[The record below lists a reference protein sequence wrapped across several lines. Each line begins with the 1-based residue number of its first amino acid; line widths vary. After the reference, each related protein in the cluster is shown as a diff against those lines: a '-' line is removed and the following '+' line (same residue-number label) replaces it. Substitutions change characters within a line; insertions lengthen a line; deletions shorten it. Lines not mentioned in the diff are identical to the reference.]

1 MMTLA
6 LALILAAVTSN
17 GMTAQ
22 AAQAP
27 VQARTV
33 PAGKTLDVL
42 LQTLL
47 SSATAKLDQ
56 RFEGMV
62 VQDLVMDGQVVV
74 PSGSAVRGF
83 VGSFKTSGQAEHQ
96 GQLTLAFDDV
106 RIGEQVVRL
115 RATVAVV
122 LDPKNQGPGDPARTM
137 AAPVIGANSNRGPAA
152 FTGVAIGNGGTMLST
167 NGSDVVLPPGVILR
181 IRLERPLEIK

>member
-1 MMTLA
+1 MRTTLIF
-6 LALILAAVTSN
+6 LMVAATWSV
-17 GMTAQ
+17 AP
-22 AAQAP
+22 AAGKAF
-27 VQARTV
+27 QARTV
-33 PAGKTLDVL
+33 PAGKTLDML
-42 LQTLL
+42 LQTPL

-56 RFEGMV
+56 RFEGMI
-62 VQDLVMDGQVVV
+62 VQDLTMDGKVAV

-96 GQLTLAFDDV
+96 GQLTLAFDDL

-122 LDPKNQGPGDPARTM
+122 LDPKNQGPGDPTRTM
-137 AAPVIGANSNRGPAA
+137 TAPVIGANTGQGPAA
-152 FTGVAIGNGGTMLST
+152 FTGVTIGNGGTILST
-167 NGSDVVLPPGVILR
+167 NGSDVMLPPGVIVR